1 MAECGKIQKQDIQ
14 KTVELMSVI
23 INKAAEK
30 TKKKED
36 VQQSEDDEMIAPEKA
51 KFLKNIGLESSD

>member
-1 MAECGKIQKQDIQ
+1 
-14 KTVELMSVI
+14 MSVI